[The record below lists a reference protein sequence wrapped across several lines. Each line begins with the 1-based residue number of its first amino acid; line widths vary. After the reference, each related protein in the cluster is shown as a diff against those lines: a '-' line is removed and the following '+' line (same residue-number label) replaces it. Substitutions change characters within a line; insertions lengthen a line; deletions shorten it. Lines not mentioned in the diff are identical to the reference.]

1 MDVCLLGL
9 VEGNL
14 ASVLHAVEDW
24 QLVGRETADDGEGRA
39 FARPVLDDET
49 LEDATDDDVGVGHGE
64 RHHVLAVDFRGDEAD
79 GRDVAASV
87 LVVCFLQAPARVG
100 LPFEGYQFSSLAIL
114 LVSAR
119 VPHSEH
125 AVGCR
130 FDFD

>member
-1 MDVCLLGL
+1 MDVCHLGL

-14 ASVLHAVEDW
+14 ASVLESVEDG
-24 QLVGRETADDGEGRA
+24 QFVRRETADDGEGGA

-49 LEDATDDDVGVGHGE
+49 LEDAADYDVGVGHGE
-64 RHHVLAVDFRGDEAD
+64 RHHVLAVDFRWDEAD
-79 GRDVAASV
+79 WRDVAASV
-87 LVVCFLQAPARVG
+87 FVVGFLQAPARVG
-100 LPFEGYQFSSLAIL
+100 LPVQYDGLARLAIL

-119 VPHSEH
+119 VPHSDH

>member
-1 MDVCLLGL
+1 MDVFLLGL

-14 ASVLHAVEDW
+14 ASVIESVEDW
-24 QLVGRETADDGEGRA
+24 QFVGREAADDREGRA
-39 FARPVLDDET
+39 FARPVLDGET
-49 LEDATDDDVGVGHGE
+49 LEDATDDNVGIGHGE
-64 RHHVLAVDFRGDEAD
+64 RHHVLAVDFRGNEAD

-87 LVVCFLQAPARVG
+87 LVACFLQAPARVG
-100 LPFEGYQFSSLAIL
+100 LPLENDFLASLAIL